1 MKKTEEQHPI
11 VGHSYAVLTGS
22 FVGEIF
28 VFVCESDDNNYSF
41 ISIPKN
47 INRTVPKSK
56 FEYGLSRKI
65 VEHVEKI
72 QTKVFNLLK
81 KQHAFNL
88 DNNK

>member
-1 MKKTEEQHPI
+1 MEKAEQKHPI
-11 VGHSYAVLTGS
+11 VGHSYAVLTGG

-28 VFVCESDDNNYSF
+28 VFISEDDEQYSF

-47 INRTVPKSK
+47 VNRNVPKDK
-56 FEYGLSRKI
+56 FEYGLTRNI

-88 DNNK
+88 TNNK

>member
-1 MKKTEEQHPI
+1 MKKDEENHPI
-11 VGHSYAVLTGS
+11 VGHSYAILTGGY
-22 FVGEIF
+22 VGEIF
-28 VFVCESDDNNYSF
+28 VFIEEQEHGYGF

-47 INRTVPKSK
+47 INRSVPKDK
-56 FEYGLSRKI
+56 FHYGLSHNI

-88 DNNK
+88 NSDK